1 VRGARLPVKVRATGG
16 YHERMRELIILG
28 TASQVPTRTR
38 NHNGYFLRWD
48 EDGFLFDPG
57 EGTQR
62 QMTLAGVAAPDITRL
77 CVTHFHG
84 DHCFGLP
91 GVFSRIALDQVS
103 HPVHCHFPASGAGLF
118 DRLCWMWP
126 DHRREILREE
136 PAFGERTVLATPSA
150 GSFSRLEAVR
160 LSHGID
166 SYGYRITEPDGRR
179 MLPAKLAEAGV
190 RGPLIGELRREGR
203 VTAADGREVV
213 LDEVSVP
220 RPGQVFAFV
229 MDTRVCQGVYDL
241 AANADMLVIEST
253 FLASEAA
260 LAAEHGHM
268 TARQAAAVA
277 EESGVRSLVLTHFSQ
292 RYTDLSRFELEAR
305 EVFTGELHI
314 AEDLMR
320 IPFPKRSAE

>member
-1 VRGARLPVKVRATGG
+1 
-16 YHERMRELIILG
+16 MRELITLG

-48 EDGFLFDPG
+48 DEGFLFDPG

-62 QMTLAGVAAPDITRL
+62 QMTLAGVAATDLTRL
-77 CVTHFHG
+77 CVSHFHG

-91 GVFSRIALDQVS
+91 GVFSRLALDQVEHS
-103 HPVHCHFPASGAGLF
+103 VHCHFPGSGAPLF

-126 DHRREILREE
+126 EYRRRILREE
-136 PAFGERTVLATPSA
+136 PAFGERTLLADAPRSRL
-150 GSFSRLEAVR
+150 GRLEAIR
-160 LSHGID
+160 LSHGVD
-166 SYGYRITEPDGRR
+166 SYGYRLTEPDGRR
-179 MLPAKLAEAGV
+179 MLPERLAALGV
-190 RGPLIGELRREGR
+190 RGPRISELQRLGRVEADRRE
-203 VTAADGREVV
+203 VTLE
-213 LDEVSVP
+213 EVSEH

-253 FLASEAA
+253 FLTSEAA

-268 TARQAAAVA
+268 TARQAATVA
-277 EESGVRSLVLTHFSQ
+277 RDSGVRTLVLTHFSQ
-292 RYTDLSRFELEAR
+292 RYTDPAEFEREAR
-305 EVFTGELHI
+305 EVFDGELYV

-320 IPFPKRSAE
+320 IPVPKRAIG